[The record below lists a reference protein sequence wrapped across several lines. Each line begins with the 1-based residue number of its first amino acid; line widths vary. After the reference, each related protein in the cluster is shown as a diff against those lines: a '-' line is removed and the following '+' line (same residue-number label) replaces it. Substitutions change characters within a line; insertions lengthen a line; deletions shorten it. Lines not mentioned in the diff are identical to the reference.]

1 MCETSLQKHNIL
13 WIIMCNRLYQ
23 ATTKMAL
30 WRENTNADS
39 VLRNNFKNSRS
50 CSIWGLFLAS
60 ARPLL
65 RLTPADEFWQIWTD
79 TKSIKE
85 PRLRQGSS
93 RLNFNQLS
101 TPAFG
106 RLPTSPHRGIARWGF
121 SSLAWRKC
129 PEMADASIQPKSC
142 IVTRCL
148 AKTTQSNAIPS
159 HNKDLFFDRSI
170 CCSPAWPSLYSISS
184 ISSSDSSKSP
194 VSSLR
199 YTTSLGD
206 PNWCIECS
214 IKYQAVISNSIVIYN
229 YGSNMIKLDSNPKS
243 LYHRNI
249 GSCLNN
255 LLRSWCILLLDQ
267 HGGYKSVWHTCD
279 TEYDASQALE
289 CLASF
294 RHSLFGPIGQWP
306 LRNEGP
312 KEFHGTTWNFMEVPF
327 SFRDYQVGL
336 VALHLLRS
344 LPFSS
349 KHKQQVVQ
357 SLCGCSGN
365 RSCNKCRA
373 VQKQTQGGIT
383 IWKIGQFTRL
393 LPADVVE
400 TQVLPPPE
408 SRLDQTTSDDCRNK
422 GELLSMP
429 KLDKIQ

>member
-1 MCETSLQKHNIL
+1 MHQFSQSRASSLDVWPKPRSPTQFLLTTRTCSLIVAFVVPQHAPPSTASPPFLLQTPQSLQ
-13 WIIMCNRLYQ
+13 WAPC
-23 ATTKMAL
+23 AT
-30 WRENTNADS
+30 
-39 VLRNNFKNSRS
+39 
-50 CSIWGLFLAS
+50 
-60 ARPLL
+60 
-65 RLTPADEFWQIWTD
+65 Q
-79 TKSIKE
+79 
-85 PRLRQGSS
+85 
-93 RLNFNQLS
+93 
-101 TPAFG
+101 
-106 RLPTSPHRGIARWGF
+106 
-121 SSLAWRKC
+121 
-129 PEMADASIQPKSC
+129 
-142 IVTRCL
+142 
-148 AKTTQSNAIPS
+148 
-159 HNKDLFFDRSI
+159 
-170 CCSPAWPSLYSISS
+170 
-184 ISSSDSSKSP
+184 
-194 VSSLR
+194 
-199 YTTSLGD
+199 TSLGD

-312 KEFHGTTWNFMEVPF
+312 KEFHGTTWNLIGVPF

-349 KHKQQVVQ
+349 NHKQPVVQ

-373 VQKQTQGGIT
+373 VQKQAQGGIT

-429 KLDKIQ
+429 KLNKIQ